1 MSTIKE
7 ELAAT
12 ARWVADP
19 GTAKRCKKNEN
30 SVLFTYTNGGDM
42 IIAGMVGKGDVAPLT
57 EHIIKTLMQPL
68 DKKLKKKYL
77 MYMIG
82 TLIDISMDLDGDN
95 EEDDDE

>member
-82 TLIDISMDLDGDN
+82 TLIDMSMDLDDDN
-95 EEDDDE
+95 EEDDE

>member
-1 MSTIKE
+1 MNKISE

-12 ARWVADP
+12 ARWIGDP
-19 GTAKRCKKNEN
+19 GTAKRCKKNDS
-30 SVLFTYTNGGDM
+30 SVLFTYTDEGNM

-68 DKKLKKKYL
+68 NKKSKKKYL

-82 TLIDISMDLDGDN
+82 TLIDMSMDLDGDN
-95 EEDDDE
+95 EEESDE

>member
-1 MSTIKE
+1 MTKITE

-68 DKKLKKKYL
+68 NKKSKKKYL

-82 TLIDISMDLDGDN
+82 TLIDMSMDLDGDN
-95 EEDDDE
+95 EEEDDE